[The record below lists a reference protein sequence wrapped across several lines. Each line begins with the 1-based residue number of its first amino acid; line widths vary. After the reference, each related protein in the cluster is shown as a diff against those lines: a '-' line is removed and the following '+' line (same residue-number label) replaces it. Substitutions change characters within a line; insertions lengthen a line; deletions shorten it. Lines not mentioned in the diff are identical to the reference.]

1 MQRTKLI
8 GSELASPTTAGA
20 ASSISSASCVRICN
34 DTTNSIVVSISTFVG
49 AATTNTFTVPG
60 NTVEFLEKTPND
72 VIWSSSALKV
82 SKVALTN

>member
-34 DTTNSIVVSISTFVG
+34 DTGNSIVVSISTSVG
-49 AATTNTFTVPG
+49 AATTNTFTVPA
-60 NTVEFLEKTPND
+60 NTVEFLEKAPND
-72 VIWSSSALKV
+72 VIWSASALKV
-82 SKVALTN
+82 TKVALTN